1 MVDQQQIDDEQTLLD
16 IARRKMVHLRR
27 HFVIKGSDAP
37 FELFEDMRLAV
48 AQIHKS
54 KLFLRELG
62 IMVADSLN
70 DDLPT
75 FSQPP
80 LRVTEEPTP
89 ASVQA
94 ATSMELQPVV
104 NGDLGFGLTIGGV
117 HEGAELLA
125 LACPEYEYKET
136 WVRSGWLYSGFSAGA
151 YLAVA
156 FFKMHR
162 SPDNTGY
169 IHIRDASSPPHIV
182 WFKAPTPQYQQAILH
197 YIPVNLLVNG
207 IIQTATDSVDWTF
220 TWL

>member
-1 MVDQQQIDDEQTLLD
+1 MPDHRPPGAPDRIGNASGLEFSVVPQHPNLTRVEY
-16 IARRKMVHLRR
+16 
-27 HFVIKGSDAP
+27 IKGSDAP

-70 DDLPT
+70 DDLPP
-75 FSQPP
+75 FSHPP

-89 ASVQA
+89 ASIQA

-125 LACPEYEYKET
+125 LACPG
-136 WVRSGWLYSGFSAGA
+136 SL
-151 YLAVA
+151 
-156 FFKMHR
+156 
-162 SPDNTGY
+162 P
-169 IHIRDASSPPHIV
+169 SSC
-182 WFKAPTPQYQQAILH
+182 
-197 YIPVNLLVNG
+197 
-207 IIQTATDSVDWTF
+207 
-220 TWL
+220 